1 MTKALEV
8 LRADLARSMGRFFT
22 GTADTN
28 AVTTSIVDAE
38 GLARYTETDALKGAL
53 AYIRTDAGGAGAA
66 PEDEARWIAAFTA
79 GTDVITVDRVFSQ
92 AVVAG
97 DIYEVYR
104 APLTKEQWDEAIN
117 LAIQEAWPEVYEPAE
132 QEVVSTGATEYALA
146 NTVEDVIQVNI
157 VGTALSDYADLP
169 MQTLPRHLWTTTGV
183 VGASLKLQLV
193 PYVDAVSKTLQVIH
207 KTRFAE
213 LAKAGTTTLD
223 WLYIMRAGKAHAY
236 EMLAGEAG
244 TQASAGQ
251 YMQLM
256 NHWSQ
261 KAEQRK
267 MALGKMLLGMP
278 TIREVK
284 D

>member
-1 MTKALEV
+1 MSKLLEV

-53 AYIRTDAGGAGAA
+53 AYIRTAGGAA
-66 PEDEARWIAAFTA
+66 PEDEARWISAFTPGA
-79 GTDVITVDRVFSQ
+79 DTITVDTAFGA
-92 AVVAG
+92 AVTLN

-104 APLTKEQWDEAIN
+104 GPLSKEQWDEAIN
-117 LAIQEAWPEVYEPAE
+117 LAIREAWPEVYEQAE

-169 MQTLPRHLWTTTGV
+169 MQTLPRHLWTTSGV
-183 VGASLKLQLV
+183 VGASLKLQLM

-213 LAKAGTTTLD
+213 LAKAEATTLD
-223 WLYIMRAGKAHAY
+223 WIYIKRAGKAHAY

-251 YMQLM
+251 YLQLM
-256 NHWSQ
+256 NHWGQ
-261 KAEQRK
+261 RAEQRK